1 MGSFAQRQARK
12 TYAFKMSS
20 SSSFKDSRSVDD
32 DDLNPFLVVSS
43 GGCLSCGRDEV
54 VFSVLPSGRGGQ
66 GEAGPSCGSRQQQP
80 MYGAGRQGGS
90 TCGVCVLEVLREFE
104 GCVRKIR
111 HRREQLKQKVEREA
125 ASMMELSEQHR
136 LRRQHKRK
144 RDRLKDRARVL
155 RRLVEERRREN
166 ERERE
171 RIEGARE
178 ALGRSRRR
186 DEELFRGEGDAAAAT
201 LASLRGREDKARVSL
216 TRERSLALSSLLSV
230 IPLEAEVASFA
241 SRPEARVTTRVC
253 GLRLPTSAGAMAR
266 PSQTPEQEE
275 HSSALGYAL
284 LLIDLASRI
293 LHSPVLHVSCLSWG
307 GGGAGMQGYTCSRS
321 TIWQPESFWRL
332 LPGTPE
338 EELPLFSASKQK
350 QPQW

>member
-1 MGSFAQRQARK
+1 M
-12 TYAFKMSS
+12 
-20 SSSFKDSRSVDD
+20 
-32 DDLNPFLVVSS
+32 
-43 GGCLSCGRDEV
+43 
-54 VFSVLPSGRGGQ
+54 
-66 GEAGPSCGSRQQQP
+66 
-80 MYGAGRQGGS
+80 
-90 TCGVCVLEVLREFE
+90 EVLREFE

-186 DEELFRGEGDAAAAT
+186 DEDLFRGEGDAAAAT